1 MKFQNE
7 WPAYAANDQLNDYI
21 KDLFQ
26 NLPIF
31 ASLQDDTAA
40 LKVYAGIQKFKN
52 YRDVLIFGIGGSSLG
67 GQALSALK
75 NTNKPDLH
83 FIDNIDPT
91 AFLYKI
97 NTLDLKNTGI
107 ICISKSGNTAE
118 PLMQL
123 LLTVQQYEAQNIE
136 WQKQCA
142 VLTEPKD
149 NALRLFAQKHS
160 LLTFDHPSNIG
171 GRYNVFTSV
180 GAIIA
185 GLCDFGFSKFRQ
197 GARDLIQQ
205 ADLTEL
211 LQGAMHTAHIHKEQN
226 INQSVMM
233 VYSNYLELFS
243 EWFCQLWGESLGK
256 QHKGKR
262 RGLTPVRALGAVD
275 QHSQLQLYLDGPRDK
290 FITFIT
296 VDNHTTTDSVM
307 PVNIDHK
314 AFQTLEGKTMGDL
327 FKAEEKGTF
336 DTLKANDCLLRQIS
350 LSKLNEYELG
360 RLMLFYI
367 IETIATAYL
376 LGIDPFDQP
385 AVEESKIRS
394 MEYLTKGK

>member
-360 RLMLFYI
+360 QLMLFYI

>member
-7 WPAYAANDQLNDYI
+7 WPAYGANSQLNDHI
-21 KDLFQ
+21 KGLFQ

-31 ASLQDDTAA
+31 TSLQDDASV
-40 LKVYAGIQKFKN
+40 LKVYAGIQKFKI
-52 YRDVLIFGIGGSSLG
+52 YKHVLIFGIGGSSLG
-67 GQALSALK
+67 GQALHALK
-75 NTNKPDLH
+75 NTGPVQVH
-83 FIDNIDPT
+83 FVDNIDPG
-91 AFLYKI
+91 AFLCKL

-136 WQKQCA
+136 WQKKCA

-149 NALRLFAQKHS
+149 NALRLFAQKHD
-160 LLTFDHPSNIG
+160 LLTFDHPSDIG
-171 GRYNVFTSV
+171 GRYNIFTSV

-197 GARDLIQQ
+197 GARDLMQQ
-205 ADLTEL
+205 ADVTEL
-211 LQGAMHTAHIHKEQN
+211 LQGAMHTAHIHKEYA

-256 QHKGKR
+256 KHKDKR
-262 RGLTPVRALGAVD
+262 HGLTPVRALGAVD

-296 VDNHTTTDSVM
+296 VDNHAATDKVTSADI
-307 PVNIDHK
+307 NHQ
-314 AFQTLEGKTMGDL
+314 AFKTLEGKTMGDL
-327 FKAEEKGTF
+327 FKAEEQGTF
-336 DTLKANDCLLRQIS
+336 DTLKANGCLLRKIS

-360 RLMLFYI
+360 QLMAFYM

-376 LGIDPFDQP
+376 LNVDPFDQP
-385 AVEESKIRS
+385 AVEESKIRA
-394 MEYLTKGK
+394 MEYLAKGK